1 MTDFLSI
8 VTTALV
14 TILVSLIC
22 LLAWRAR
29 AYLAA
34 RLNAQQLALLQ
45 QVVARVVLM
54 AEQVSEDNA
63 EKKRLALETAEVWLK
78 QYGIEIDPDV
88 LEAAVEAAV
97 FDELKRFPVAVEE
110 TAVTAPIG
118 SLHSRTDGGMNTWLY
133 VKESGTG
140 NTGWVGK

>member
-1 MTDFLSI
+1 MSEFWSI

-14 TILVSLIC
+14 TVSVALIG

-45 QVVARVVLM
+45 QIVSQAVLM

-63 EKKRLALETAEVWLK
+63 EKKRLALETAEAWLR
-78 QYGIEIDPDV
+78 QYGIEIDLDV
-88 LEAAVEAAV
+88 LEAAIEAAV
-97 FDELKRFPVAVEE
+97 FDELKRFPVTLEE
-110 TAVTAPIG
+110 TAV
-118 SLHSRTDGGMNTWLY
+118 S
-133 VKESGTG
+133 
-140 NTGWVGK
+140 